1 MGRGAPLS
9 RAGGGLAWG
18 LEPISGSSA
27 NKRSLWHLDVGKAEV
42 FTRPTLSHWDREALS
57 RSLWCRPGR
66 LNSGV
71 QRAWVLPC
79 GAHPSDFDSVSLS
92 FPGKGRQ
99 WSRGVLRAMPVAAG
113 EPSTV
118 LLALDC
124 SPAGPAENVAKG
136 CLTAPDSVG
145 SEAHPTRLNPGW
157 LQGGAARAELR
168 ASPACSEGNSKFYYE
183 RLERQTRGA
192 TRWGHRRETE
202 AEGGGHGPRS
212 VRLRTQREAL
222 WALDPLGRGGRV
234 SRKNIPE
241 NCCILGRQTSSAHTG
256 SPTGRRLPGRVDG
269 RLPPGSPRGRASVCV
284 CLRPHLRFP

>member
-1 MGRGAPLS
+1 
-9 RAGGGLAWG
+9 
-18 LEPISGSSA
+18 
-27 NKRSLWHLDVGKAEV
+27 
-42 FTRPTLSHWDREALS
+42 
-57 RSLWCRPGR
+57 
-66 LNSGV
+66 
-71 QRAWVLPC
+71 
-79 GAHPSDFDSVSLS
+79 
-92 FPGKGRQ
+92 
-99 WSRGVLRAMPVAAG
+99 MPVAAD

-124 SPAGPAENVAKG
+124 SPSGPAENVAKG
-136 CLTAPDSVG
+136 CLTTSPPPSPDSVG
-145 SEAHPTRLNPGW
+145 SEAHPTPLNPGW
-157 LQGGAARAELR
+157 LQGGATRAELR
-168 ASPACSEGNSKFYYE
+168 ASPACCKGNSKFYYE

-241 NCCILGRQTSSAHTG
+241 NCCILGRKTSSAHAG
-256 SPTGRRLPGRVDG
+256 SPTGRRLPGRGDG

-284 CLRPHLRFP
+284 CLRPHLRFHKDAGP